1 MRPYNNFSDFELQIL
16 STKVCLIHYNAR
28 PHASART
35 QQELVRLKWEIFGY
49 PPYCP
54 DLIPRNFHLFPK
66 LKDYLGGKQFVIDEE
81 LKQAVTARL
90 KVVVVEEYNMVVEKL
105 VATEHC

>member
-28 PHASART
+28 PHASAHT
-35 QQELVRLKWEIFGY
+35 QQELVRLKWEIFEY
-49 PPYCP
+49 PPYSP
-54 DLIPRNFHLFPK
+54 DFILRNFHLFPK
-66 LKDYLGGKQFVIDEE
+66 LKDCLGGKQFVID
-81 LKQAVTARL
+81 RL
-90 KVVVVEEYNMVVEKL
+90 KIFAVEEYNMVVEKL